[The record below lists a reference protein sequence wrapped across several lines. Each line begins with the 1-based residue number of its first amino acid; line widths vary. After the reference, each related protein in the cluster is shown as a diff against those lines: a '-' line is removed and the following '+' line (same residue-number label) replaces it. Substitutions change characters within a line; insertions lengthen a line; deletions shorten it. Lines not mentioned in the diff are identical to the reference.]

1 MAGQK
6 LEEHRI
12 KKEVSHKKFGYQLS
26 SIFIIITIIRFII
39 IREFL
44 FLDFIL
50 LLISLILFLI
60 SKFKEKYII
69 PIKSFWL
76 KFSIYLAKILNPIIL
91 SIIYLIC
98 FLPIGIIYKVI
109 KKNRLKTKFD
119 KKILTYWEEPEDQ
132 KINFDE
138 QF

>member
-12 KKEVSHKKFGYQLS
+12 KKEISNKKFGYQLS
-26 SIFIIITIIRFII
+26 SIFIIIIIIRLII

-50 LLISLILFLI
+50 LLIALILFLI

-76 KFSIYLAKILNPIIL
+76 KFSIYLAKILNPLIL

-109 KKNRLKTKFD
+109 KKKQIEN
-119 KKILTYWEEPEDQ
+119 
-132 KINFDE
+132 
-138 QF
+138 